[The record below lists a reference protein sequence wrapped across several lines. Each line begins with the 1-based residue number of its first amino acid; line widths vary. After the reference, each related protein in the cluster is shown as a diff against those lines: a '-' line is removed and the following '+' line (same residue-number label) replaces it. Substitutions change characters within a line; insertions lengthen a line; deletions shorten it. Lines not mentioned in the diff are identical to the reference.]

1 MTSNDAV
8 LERRTDRRQRRSMAP
23 ISRSGRKLSCDMLRV
38 GKPEMEE
45 TAVVGELL
53 KVLAT
58 EQGLQGRWGQPDL
71 AAPCD

>member
-1 MTSNDAV
+1 
-8 LERRTDRRQRRSMAP
+8 MAP
-23 ISRSGRKLSCDMLRV
+23 ISRSGRQLSCDMLRV

-45 TAVVGELL
+45 TAVVGEQL

-58 EQGLQGRWGQPDL
+58 EQGLQGGGGQPDL